1 MTTDRMHGF
10 PDVWFNQWITHL
22 NITCDISVTR
32 VYFLG
37 ITFTNI

>member
-10 PDVWFNQWITHL
+10 PDVWFNQ
-22 NITCDISVTR
+22 CDISVTR

-37 ITFTNI
+37 ITFTNIKYCNARLK